1 MDLRIF
7 AMVNVPF
14 KSVEGVFAAPS
25 FSLAVRDNFQNWLNI
40 YPNLLED
47 YEVYEIGSLVRE
59 VSDETGLRSSL
70 GSTPVLMH
78 WSDFEDEMEY
88 VPKKLSLH
96 QQEVMRRSMDQ
107 QLGSLQQIQERM
119 DTLQKMQ
126 KINYPVGDIKDEKP
140 GVAPNL

>member
-1 MDLRIF
+1 MDLKIF

-40 YPNLLED
+40 YPNLLDD
-47 YEVYEIGSLVRE
+47 YQVYEIGSITRE
-59 VSDETGLRSSL
+59 VSDVGPCSFL
-70 GSTPVLMH
+70 GSTPFLMN
-78 WSDFEDEMEY
+78 WSDYDSEMEY
-88 VPKKLSLH
+88 VPRKLSLR
-96 QQEVMRRSMDQ
+96 QQDIMRKSMEQ
-107 QLGSLQQIQERM
+107 QLGSIQQIQERM

-126 KINYPVGDIKDEKP
+126 KINYPVGDIKEEKP